1 MKKKMNNKG
10 FSLVELIIVIAIM
23 AVLMVVLAPQ
33 LLKYVEK
40 TRLQKDNSA
49 ISEIA
54 NAIKVACAD
63 EKIINNIPSTGVK
76 FETNDGEGTVKE
88 FTFSATAATGTT
100 LLENELASVI
110 GTSVKTSST
119 SYRDSDVKISIQ
131 VTSDG
136 KVSVVGFIEEVGGT
150 ATTETNARVF

>member
-63 EKIINNIPSTGVK
+63 EKIINNIPSTGVS
-76 FETNDGEGTVKE
+76 FATGAGTGAKE
-88 FTFSATAATGTT
+88 FTFSATPATGTT

-119 SYRDSDVKISIQ
+119 NYRDSSVAISIN

-136 KVSVVGFIEEVGGT
+136 KVSVVGFIEEAGGT
-150 ATTETNARVF
+150 PTTTSNAKDF

>member
-63 EKIINNIPSTGVK
+63 EKIINDIPSSGISFATDPGTGVK
-76 FETNDGEGTVKE
+76 E
-88 FTFSATAATGTT
+88 FKFTASSDTGK
-100 LLENELASVI
+100 LLENELSSVI

-119 SYRDSDVKISIQ
+119 NYRDSSVAISIN

-136 KVSVVGFIEEVGGT
+136 KVSVVGFIEEAGGT
-150 ATTETNARVF
+150 PTTTANAKNF